1 MPIKQR
7 HSIQPKKET
16 IMKTEEKKFALAS
29 KQIPTVN
36 SGWLDREL
44 GEAMIKIA

>member
-1 MPIKQR
+1 
-7 HSIQPKKET
+7 
-16 IMKTEEKKFALAS
+16 MKDEDKKFALAS

-44 GEAMIKIA
+44 GEAMTSWKHPMAACPSC